1 MRWRR
6 CGRRAISTMIA
17 GIIVL
22 TLLLTALG
30 TMIFVT
36 QQYDAYQSTLNTMS
50 QKDTERFSENIAAV
64 YPGIFPSNQSVTCG
78 GLSCNQ
84 YALALS
90 NDGPIEVQIAR
101 IYINSTSVCT
111 NICVFDPSNTTAPYK
126 FQGSE
131 SLIDRGDSTHFLTF
145 WLPATL
151 SLPVTTDANSIGL
164 VTSRGRVFTFQWTFP
179 QGVAIPS
186 ELRLDMGPLRIIYD
200 SNLVAF
206 TETGATY
213 SVPGPKR
220 CANHYPS
227 ATPCYQA
234 GWDRLFPS
242 GQVIFYVRI
251 SNIGG
256 APVTLLDKSYL
267 LADGVPAFGG
277 QSNPVQ
283 FYIVKPMPGW
293 QSESCYA
300 TYFKS
305 SYFDWQ
311 GWDFSSNA
319 PCPTPS
325 SLQGY
330 NASSPLLGQ
339 CNFNN
344 PCYQLPNATLGIPGQ
359 QTYVL
364 FSAQTTNGIIASSL
378 QPSYNYFLY
387 LELSYLYLGYEYS
400 TSLPLIVIN
409 T

>member
-1 MRWRR
+1 
-6 CGRRAISTMIA
+6 MIG

-36 QQYDAYQSTLNTMS
+36 QQYDAYQSILNTMS

-64 YPGIFPSNQSVTCG
+64 YPGIFPSNQPVACG
-78 GLSCNQ
+78 GTSCNQ
-84 YALALS
+84 YTMALS

-101 IYINSTSVCT
+101 IYVNSPSVCT
-111 NICVFDPSNTTAPYK
+111 NICVFDPTNTTAPYK

-131 SLIDRGDSTHFLTF
+131 SLIDSGESNHFLTF

-179 QGVAIPS
+179 QGVAVPS

-213 SVPGPKR
+213 SVPGPNG
-220 CANHYPS
+220 CANQYPS

-242 GQVIFYVRI
+242 GQVVFYVRI
-251 SNIGG
+251 SNIGN
-256 APVTLLDKSYL
+256 ATVTLLDGSYL

-277 QSNPVQ
+277 QPNPVQ
-283 FYIVKPMPGW
+283 FYIVQPMSAYC
-293 QSESCYA
+293 QS
-300 TYFKS
+300 TYFAS
-305 SYFDWQ
+305 SYLDPTWPSN
-311 GWDFSSNA
+311 SSIIW
-319 PCPTPS
+319 CPTPTGS
-325 SLQGY
+325 TAFKSY
-330 NASSPLLGQ
+330 NATKGVGQ
-339 CNFNN
+339 CNFSN
-344 PCYQLPNATLGIPGQ
+344 PCYQLRDSDYYLPNATLGVPGP

-364 FSAQTTNGIIASSL
+364 FSAQTINGIIASSL
-378 QPSYNYFLY
+378 LPSYNYFLY
-387 LELSYLYLGYEYS
+387 LELSYVYRGYEYS
-400 TSLPLIVIN
+400 TSLPLIVIS